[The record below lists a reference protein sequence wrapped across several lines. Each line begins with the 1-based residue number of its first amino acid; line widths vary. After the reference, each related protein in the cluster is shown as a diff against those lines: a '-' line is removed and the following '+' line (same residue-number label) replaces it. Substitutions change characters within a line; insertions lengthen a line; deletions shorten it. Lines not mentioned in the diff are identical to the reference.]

1 MLAKGKQKTELRK
14 QKNVMID
21 FMMNFGRY
29 QTENYHKKNSRF
41 FAKLKH

>member
-29 QTENYHKKNSRF
+29 QTENYQRNNSRF
-41 FAKLKH
+41 FANP